1 MRTQC
6 LTATLAIILL
16 VSHAQGAVNVGFRD
30 DGTGHYPKAE
40 PVTTWQ
46 DAQDDKPA
54 VNITWKTKLPSWG
67 NASPVP
73 VGDAIFVCAEPF
85 TLICLDAATGA
96 IRWQATND
104 YATAKSFAARLADA
118 GKEPDSGNLNEDL
131 ANIMGDDDTSMNV
144 GESGDDL
151 QAMSAELKP
160 KEPPPTE
167 NLPAKHGSTG
177 YSSSTPVSDGKHVW
191 AIFGNGVAAAYKL
204 TGERLWI
211 REIERPTHGHGHSA
225 SPRLVGGLL
234 IVSVVNVHGLDPL
247 TGEERWKAK
256 SGARF
261 GSPVVTKIADTTC
274 LVTPNGEIIEAKTG
288 RVATTGMK
296 GLTYNGPVV
305 ADGIAVFFNQGE
317 ASAYRLPTS
326 LQGTPKAEQIWKVPV
341 PNERMYASPLV
352 TGGRVYCLGQ
362 NGTLTALDLKTG
374 EIAYKEKAGT
384 SGTCYSSIAA
394 AGDQLIMAS
403 EGGSVIFVNP
413 GDTLDV
419 TARNKIEKLRST
431 PVLDGKRLYL
441 RTMNH
446 LYCIAADK

>member
-167 NLPAKHGSTG
+167 TLPAKHGSTG
-177 YSSSTPVSDGKHVW
+177 YSSSTP
-191 AIFGNGVAAAYKL
+191 
-204 TGERLWI
+204 
-211 REIERPTHGHGHSA
+211 
-225 SPRLVGGLL
+225 
-234 IVSVVNVHGLDPL
+234 
-247 TGEERWKAK
+247 
-256 SGARF
+256 
-261 GSPVVTKIADTTC
+261 
-274 LVTPNGEIIEAKTG
+274 
-288 RVATTGMK
+288 
-296 GLTYNGPVV
+296 
-305 ADGIAVFFNQGE
+305 
-317 ASAYRLPTS
+317 
-326 LQGTPKAEQIWKVPV
+326 
-341 PNERMYASPLV
+341 
-352 TGGRVYCLGQ
+352 
-362 NGTLTALDLKTG
+362 
-374 EIAYKEKAGT
+374 
-384 SGTCYSSIAA
+384 
-394 AGDQLIMAS
+394 
-403 EGGSVIFVNP
+403 
-413 GDTLDV
+413 
-419 TARNKIEKLRST
+419 
-431 PVLDGKRLYL
+431 
-441 RTMNH
+441 
-446 LYCIAADK
+446 